1 MNTHTK
7 TGEARYTTAGVL
19 TDAALAEMSIE
30 DRNRY
35 LDEIAASADLDEAA
49 SMASLWAR
57 ASRRAR
63 VES

>member
-1 MNTHTK
+1 MITHTAA
-7 TGEARYTTAGVL
+7 GEPRYTAAG
-19 TDAALAEMSIE
+19 DAALAEMSIE

-35 LDEIAASADLDEAA
+35 LEEIAASADLEEAA